1 MTEDFHHFLSE
12 SCLTLL
18 STSASN
24 VEAELSKIIWIFIA
38 TSNLNY
44 KVWGPG
50 LLKTAQ
56 RQSKNTGSNK
66 RKEGIQSRREK
77 ERSKNPEKHLEAF
90 SASSLKEEGL
100 MPQVC

>member
-12 SCLTLL
+12 SCLILL

-24 VEAELSKIIWIFIA
+24 VEAELSKIVWVFIA
-38 TSNLNY
+38 TSNLNH

-50 LLKTAQ
+50 LRRTAQ

-66 RKEGIQSRREK
+66 RKEGITKQERERK
-77 ERSKNPEKHLEAF
+77 K
-90 SASSLKEEGL
+90 
-100 MPQVC
+100 